1 MSDILRE
8 TDVQTT
14 KRIIEKLLHKDAWKT
29 GMFANKYL
37 SFDDIYETEEQVRNA
52 PVFPYGGFN
61 NPETVENDLKGCL
74 LATTDKIAEWMEGKQ
89 RTLRLEF
96 NLDYD
101 IGYTVDSPT
110 APKESSRCLVLTLR
124 RDMET
129 LTQNGFFISAFNVI
143 KKY

>member
-1 MSDILRE
+1 MSDILNE

-14 KRIIEKLLHKDAWKT
+14 KRIIEKLLCGEGWKT

-37 SFDDIYETEEQVRNA
+37 PFSHIYETEEQVRQS
-52 PVFPYGGFN
+52 PIFPYGGFN
-61 NPETVENDLKGCL
+61 NPETVEDDLKGCL
-74 LATTDKIAEWMEGKQ
+74 LATTDKIAEWMEGKK

-110 APKESSRCLVLTLR
+110 APKRNSRCVVLALR
-124 RDMET
+124 RDTES
-129 LTQNGFFISAFNVI
+129 LTQNGFFVSAFNVI
-143 KKY
+143 